1 MRSSE
6 GAKCQRNEV
15 TAGTASSGNV
25 EAGATEAVLFH
36 RDSPSEAPTVD
47 RTQKR
52 MPVLWRSI
60 VACEQAHVAARA
72 VERLAQDQ
80 PIA

>member
-1 MRSSE
+1 MLVRSAVRMRWE
-6 GAKCQRNEV
+6 GGQRLV
-15 TAGTASSGNV
+15 YVSD
-25 EAGATEAVLFH
+25 LK
-36 RDSPSEAPTVD
+36 
-47 RTQKR
+47 KR